1 MEAGRGV
8 PGARVDE
15 EVALG
20 LDTQHLMGP
29 PKQVYRTVE
38 GKASLLQ
45 NTSTAPLGRNN
56 DAKRPEITNIHTHCA
71 CLAGISGLEC
81 ACVLTAM
88 WVSLLGEEKW
98 PGPLFLAGQQ
108 GCDADLTWVEL
119 NGLKLRTI
127 DFKKKQRK
135 YTVVFIKVCT
145 VDKLHQNHL
154 EVLFKNTHSFIL
166 SLNKQIVISCVW
178 QA

>member
-1 MEAGRGV
+1 MM
-8 PGARVDE
+8 P
-15 EVALG
+15 
-20 LDTQHLMGP
+20 
-29 PKQVYRTVE
+29 
-38 GKASLLQ
+38 
-45 NTSTAPLGRNN
+45 
-56 DAKRPEITNIHTHCA
+56 RPEITDIHTHCA

-81 ACVLTAM
+81 VCVLTAT

-108 GCDADLTWVEL
+108 GCDAALTWVEL
-119 NGLKLRTI
+119 HGLKLRTI
-127 DFKKKQRK
+127 DLKKKQRK

>member
-1 MEAGRGV
+1 MQQWVMRAEV
-8 PGARVDE
+8 TPGPA
-15 EVALG
+15 ALG
-20 LDTQHLMGP
+20 LLNP
-29 PKQVYRTVE
+29 RT
-38 GKASLLQ
+38 
-45 NTSTAPLGRNN
+45 
-56 DAKRPEITNIHTHCA
+56 
-71 CLAGISGLEC
+71 
-81 ACVLTAM
+81 
-88 WVSLLGEEKW
+88 
-98 PGPLFLAGQQ
+98 AGQQ